1 MYFSIRFARPENI
14 SLKLCIYSASKKI
27 NLWAVKLIRNIVG
40 LGCQPV
46 LLLNV
51 LENWSTSILCFPG
64 MCRRIVFKKPQP
76 YFFFFF
82 FSLHFLDLIS
92 LIINICNYCGAVW
105 RSSSM
110 LIDSTTTEAV
120 NAQKNSL
127 KYINIYSSMF
137 CPRSYWSVMLIS
149 YAPKKTHWHLLIIL
163 CRLLW

>member
-27 NLWAVKLIRNIVG
+27 NLWAVKLTRNIVG
-40 LGCQPV
+40 LGCQSV

-64 MCRRIVFKKPQP
+64 MCAAEMKELFLKNYNHIS
-76 YFFFFF
+76 FFFTVFF
-82 FSLHFLDLIS
+82 GLNITF
-92 LIINICNYCGAVW
+92 IINICNYCGAVW

-110 LIDSTTTEAV
+110 LIDSITTEAV

-137 CPRSYWSVMLIS
+137 YPRSY
-149 YAPKKTHWHLLIIL
+149 
-163 CRLLW
+163 